1 MTIQPETS
9 IGELVADRPELGTVF
24 EQMGIDYCCGGKR
37 NLTEVCRDAEIS
49 VESLIARLEA
59 AKAADRS
66 RTEIDPSKLSLSEL
80 IDHIVTTHHDYL
92 RKTLPQLNKMVA
104 KVAEAHGER
113 NPKMTEL
120 PAVMAGFIGEIM
132 SHMMKEEGM
141 LFPAICQI
149 EQSPAETRLPFGS
162 VANPIG
168 VMESEH
174 ESAGRAL
181 EQFRT
186 LTDNYT
192 VPDWGCNTYR
202 SLVHELSV
210 LEQDM
215 HQHIHKENNILFPKA
230 IALEESLS

>member
-1 MTIQPETS
+1 MNIQPES
-9 IGELVADRPELGTVF
+9 SVGELVADRPELGTVF
-24 EQMGIDYCCGGKR
+24 EQLGIDYCCGGKR
-37 NLTEVCRDAEIS
+37 NLAEACQDAEIS

-59 AKAADRS
+59 ANATDRS
-66 RTEIDPSKLSLSEL
+66 GTEIDPSILTLSEL
-80 IDHIVTTHHDYL
+80 IGHIVTTHHEYL

-113 NPKMTEL
+113 NPKMTKL
-120 PAVMAGFIGEIM
+120 PEVMAGFIDEIM
-132 SHMMKEEGM
+132 SHMMKEERM
-141 LFPAICQI
+141 LFPAICQL
-149 EQSPAETRLPFGS
+149 EQSPAGTRLPFGS

-186 LTDNYT
+186 LTDDYT
-192 VPDWGCNTYR
+192 VPEWGCNTYR

-230 IALEESLS
+230 IALEKTLN